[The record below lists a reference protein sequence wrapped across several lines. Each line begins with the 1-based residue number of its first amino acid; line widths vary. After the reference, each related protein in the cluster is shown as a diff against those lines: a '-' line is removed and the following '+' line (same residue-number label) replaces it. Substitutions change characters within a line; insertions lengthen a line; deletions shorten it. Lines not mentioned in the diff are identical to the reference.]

1 MKINHLTMTI
11 DSKGYCLI
19 ALIIMFIDTIM
30 VLMLKLGVFI
40 YLFIINNKLCYIVY
54 NMYWVNRLR

>member
-1 MKINHLTMTI
+1 MTI